1 MEAFEPIE
9 QARVAKRQKDFPAA
23 EKILRNALE
32 VASEAEVR
40 EEIVRQ
46 LFYLYFSPAF
56 EDLEKAQTCLT
67 ELEMLNPSAHN
78 GMESALFWMNCKNDP
93 VNAKKWFGITA
104 VRAESENSIPTLYT
118 ATAFE
123 GVLAAREANLSEVR
137 EVLGKLSSI
146 VEVGQELPW
155 GDEVPF
161 LEASLNFG
169 AGIRNQAKALAAKTG
184 PRISDPQFRERAE
197 RVAREACQ

>member
-1 MEAFEPIE
+1 M
-9 QARVAKRQKDFPAA
+9 
-23 EKILRNALE
+23 
-32 VASEAEVR
+32 
-40 EEIVRQ
+40 RQ

-146 VEVGQELPW
+146 VEIGQELPW
-155 GDEVPF
+155 GRLP
-161 LEASLNFG
+161 
-169 AGIRNQAKALAAKTG
+169 
-184 PRISDPQFRERAE
+184 
-197 RVAREACQ
+197 VARGYAPTVAPCLYHHQTSNIQHGPGT